1 MGRKKKTQDWTSLT
15 QEDVVDRCAQKKF
28 NDRQQRA
35 KSSMDMRTKNHDI
48 FSKISHMQNI
58 YPLSGNEWS
67 EGSTQAIKRK
77 IRAQTIQRVP
87 DGEIV
92 TQFDKNSIE
101 QIEIEFIF
109 KHKIL
114 TSEYD
119 GKDMLKNIWRA
130 FNYSYDYGFAC
141 VRSGFEKDLDGRI
154 TALKTNM
161 SEVNRLKT
169 DILNLINDEI
179 LALDT
184 SDIGIPL
191 GSLFLPELFSGKGP
205 AIPVR
210 ILSIRNSDA
219 TFSSKFSQA
228 GINQTLHQLTMIVS
242 ADVAVLVLGQ
252 TSSFTVNSEV
262 VVAET
267 VIVGDVPS
275 TFLQTGGNYESKR

>member
-1 MGRKKKTQDWTSLT
+1 MGVRRRLQRLLHFILAVLVAVSLAFLMLRSRYRDVIRNLAETQVKNTTSDLT
-15 QEDVVDRCAQKKF
+15 NDAIARQIAEGVIQYDR
-28 NDRQQRA
+28 
-35 KSSMDMRTKNHDI
+35 
-48 FSKISHMQNI
+48 
-58 YPLSGNEWS
+58 
-67 EGSTQAIKRK
+67 
-77 IRAQTIQRVP
+77 
-87 DGEIV
+87 IV
-92 TQFDKNSIE
+92 
-101 QIEIEFIF
+101 
-109 KHKIL
+109 
-114 TSEYD
+114 Y
-119 GKDMLKNIWRA
+119 
-130 FNYSYDYGFAC
+130 
-141 VRSGFEKDLDGRI
+141 FEKDLDGRI

-205 AIPVR
+205 AIPVH

-219 TFSSKFSQA
+219 AFSSHFSQA

-242 ADVAVLVLGQ
+242 VDVAVLVLGQ

-275 TFLQTGGNYESKR
+275 TFLQTGGNYESQR

>member
-1 MGRKKKTQDWTSLT
+1 MFRLILMILVLVFLAFLMLRSRYRGVIRDLAETQVKNTTSDLT
-15 QEDVVDRCAQKKF
+15 NDAIAKQIAEGIIQYDR
-28 NDRQQRA
+28 
-35 KSSMDMRTKNHDI
+35 
-48 FSKISHMQNI
+48 
-58 YPLSGNEWS
+58 
-67 EGSTQAIKRK
+67 
-77 IRAQTIQRVP
+77 
-87 DGEIV
+87 IV
-92 TQFDKNSIE
+92 
-101 QIEIEFIF
+101 
-109 KHKIL
+109 
-114 TSEYD
+114 Y
-119 GKDMLKNIWRA
+119 
-130 FNYSYDYGFAC
+130 
-141 VRSGFEKDLDGRI
+141 FEKDLDGRI

-205 AIPVR
+205 SIPVH

-219 TFSSKFSQA
+219 AFSSRFSQA

-242 ADVAVLVLGQ
+242 VDVAVLVLGQ
-252 TSSFTVNSEV
+252 TSSFTVTSEV

-275 TFLQTGGNYESKR
+275 TFLQTGGSYESQR

>member
-1 MGRKKKTQDWTSLT
+1 MRRRIRRLLHLLLAVLMAISLGFLMLRSRYRDVIRDLAETQVKNTTSDLT
-15 QEDVVDRCAQKKF
+15 NDAIAKQIDEGIIQYDR
-28 NDRQQRA
+28 
-35 KSSMDMRTKNHDI
+35 
-48 FSKISHMQNI
+48 
-58 YPLSGNEWS
+58 
-67 EGSTQAIKRK
+67 
-77 IRAQTIQRVP
+77 
-87 DGEIV
+87 IV
-92 TQFDKNSIE
+92 
-101 QIEIEFIF
+101 
-109 KHKIL
+109 
-114 TSEYD
+114 Y
-119 GKDMLKNIWRA
+119 
-130 FNYSYDYGFAC
+130 
-141 VRSGFEKDLDGRI
+141 FEKDLDARI

-205 AIPVR
+205 SIPVR

-219 TFSSKFSQA
+219 SFASSFSQA
-228 GINQTLHQLTMIVS
+228 GINQTLHQLTMVVS
-242 ADVAVLVLGQ
+242 VDVAVLVLGQ

-275 TFLQTGGNYESKR
+275 TFLQTGGEYESQR

>member
-1 MGRKKKTQDWTSLT
+1 MGRKIRRILHLLLAILVAVCLGFLMLRRRYRDVIRDLAETQVKNTTSDLT
-15 QEDVVDRCAQKKF
+15 NDAIAKQIAEGIIQYDR
-28 NDRQQRA
+28 
-35 KSSMDMRTKNHDI
+35 
-48 FSKISHMQNI
+48 
-58 YPLSGNEWS
+58 
-67 EGSTQAIKRK
+67 
-77 IRAQTIQRVP
+77 
-87 DGEIV
+87 IV
-92 TQFDKNSIE
+92 
-101 QIEIEFIF
+101 
-109 KHKIL
+109 
-114 TSEYD
+114 Y
-119 GKDMLKNIWRA
+119 
-130 FNYSYDYGFAC
+130 
-141 VRSGFEKDLDGRI
+141 FEKDLDGRI

-219 TFSSKFSQA
+219 TFVSKFSQA
-228 GINQTLHQLTMIVS
+228 GINQTLHQLTMVVS
-242 ADVAVLVLGQ
+242 VDVAVLVLGQ